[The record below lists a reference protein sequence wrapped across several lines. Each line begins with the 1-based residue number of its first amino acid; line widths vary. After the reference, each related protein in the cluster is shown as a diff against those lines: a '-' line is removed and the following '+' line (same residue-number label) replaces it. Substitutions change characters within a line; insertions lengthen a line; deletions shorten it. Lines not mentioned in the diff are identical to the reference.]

1 MTIRQRYVLWA
12 VIIDY
17 IGIIVLSGALL
28 GLTIW
33 RGWLSQPVTSL
44 PPLFWLFYAVASV
57 FLIALPL
64 LFMLLH
70 SSEDDLMSYSGNTA
84 LLRWALVIP
93 PTVIPVSFL
102 VFGSKWTAG
111 QLLLMS
117 VGLLVVVQLSI
128 YFGLLYLAKL
138 GSSKI

>member
-1 MTIRQRYVLWA
+1 MTIKQQFPLWA

-33 RGWLSQPVTSL
+33 RGWLSQPVTSW

-57 FLIALPL
+57 FLIALPVLFIL
-64 LFMLLH
+64 LR
-70 SSEDDLMSYSGNTA
+70 SREDDSMSHSGNRA

-93 PTVIPVSFL
+93 PTAVPVLFL

-117 VGLLVVVQLSI
+117 GGLLVVVQLSI
-128 YFGLLYLAKL
+128 YFGLEYLVKL
-138 GSSKI
+138 